1 MWTDFTMRGVTAM
14 TRILQHQARVWTV
27 LIAGWV
33 LIFLTP
39 FHVTAQEK
47 RLTNS
52 LNMTFVLI
60 PAGTFTMGS
69 SLDEQGRRNDEI
81 EHEVSIGRPFYM
93 QTTEVTVKQ
102 WRAVMG
108 TRFFFKKKGTDDMPV
123 VKVSWDDCME
133 FVKKLNDLNEGV
145 YRLPTEAEW
154 EYACK
159 GGGASVYGWGDT
171 IDCSKAMYAN
181 NTLKTD
187 TCVKFVQSKG
197 LPTDQPA
204 PVKSYA
210 PNGWGLYDMTGN
222 AWEWC
227 QDWYGPYSK
236 EPVVDPKGPA
246 SGSDKV
252 RRGGSWYGLGSRCRC
267 ANRNFSHPANRYQ
280 TTGFRL
286 VREAE

>member
-1 MWTDFTMRGVTAM
+1 MKT
-14 TRILQHQARVWTV
+14 ILQHPAKVWFLVFTGWF
-27 LIAGWV
+27 LIN
-33 LIFLTP
+33 LSP
-39 FHVTAQEK
+39 FPVSALEK
-47 RLTNS
+47 RFTNS
-52 LNMTFVLI
+52 LDMAFVLI
-60 PAGTFTMGS
+60 PAGSFTMGS
-69 SLDEQGRRNDEI
+69 PPDEQGRRSNEV
-81 EHEVSIGRPFYM
+81 EHEVRIGRPFYM

-108 TRFFFKKKGTDDMPV
+108 ERFFFKKKGTDDMPV
-123 VKVSWDDCME
+123 VSVSWDDCMA
-133 FVKKLNDLNEGV
+133 FIKKLNALNEGV

-159 GGGASVYGWGDT
+159 GGSDSAYGWGAT

-181 NTLKTD
+181 NTLKSD
-187 TCVKFVQSKG
+187 ACVKVVQSKG

-210 PNGWGLYDMTGN
+210 PNAWGLYDMTGN
-222 AWEWC
+222 VWEWC
-227 QDWYGPYSK
+227 QDWLGPYGR
-236 EPVVDPKGPA
+236 EPVVDPEGPGA
-246 SGSDKV
+246 GSDKV
-252 RRGGSWYGLGSRCRC
+252 RRGGSWYGPGNRCRC